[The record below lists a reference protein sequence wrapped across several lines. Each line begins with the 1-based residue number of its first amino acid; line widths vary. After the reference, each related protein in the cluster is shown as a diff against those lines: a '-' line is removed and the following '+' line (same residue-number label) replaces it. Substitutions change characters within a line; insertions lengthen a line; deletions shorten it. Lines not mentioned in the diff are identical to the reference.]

1 MPQDPFRRAARIAD
15 VELSEIIQISE
26 AAAALK
32 RAGRDVISLGTG
44 EPDFPTPVHVVAAAH
59 AAAQR
64 GETTYTPTAGTPA
77 LRAAVA
83 AACERENGYRPDPA
97 EVIVAAG
104 AKQVIFDAFFATLD
118 AGDEVILAAPYW
130 TS

>member
-64 GETTYTPTAGTPA
+64 GETTYTRPCARLSRPLANAKTDTAPT
-77 LRAAVA
+77 
-83 AACERENGYRPDPA
+83 RPRSSLPP
-97 EVIVAAG
+97 G
-104 AKQVIFDAFFATLD
+104 R
-118 AGDEVILAAPYW
+118 
-130 TS
+130 SR